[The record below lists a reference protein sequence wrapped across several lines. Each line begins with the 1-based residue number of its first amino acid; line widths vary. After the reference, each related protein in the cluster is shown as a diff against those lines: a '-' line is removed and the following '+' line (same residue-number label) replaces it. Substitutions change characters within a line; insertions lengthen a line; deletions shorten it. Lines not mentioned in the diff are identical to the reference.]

1 LTDKGFR
8 RITLNEVY
16 YKNMIMKKIRAIL
29 LLILGVFL
37 FSPFFVMAKSCY
49 VDKSGGDGD
58 GSKDKPYKSIARS
71 LDKDCTKIKVRDGKY
86 KESFVLRKG
95 VSLEGEG
102 DDTIVMGKVKM
113 DDDSSLEDVFVDDGG
128 VEILKNAKVNINNVR
143 IEHSHIGIVTVGTG
157 KLTVKN
163 CKIKHNGKGLYLQ
176 YGKDVDLQ
184 NNIIANNGEEGVDIR
199 ANVDGIINGNIIESN
214 KEGGIE
220 VILGKSELKIMNN
233 SIKHNKA
240 SGIAVQFYKENSS
253 VGSVTISGNKLVGN
267 GNYGID
273 CKIPSGGRPMVDY
286 WSKSINFGYNS
297 VSGNGKGSLSAQCK
311 FGGDKVD
318 EATLTKEE
326 IEEKKQKQ
334 EREKKIK
341 QEEMEKQRMEEE
353 KKQKEEE
360 AKIKEEKIRVD
371 LWNKDQIVQEFPEEI
386 KRCHLS
392 ENDLKILKRRG
403 RWKIFFLGPD
413 EEMIKR
419 YEEREKKCAEVISKM
434 ENKIGEIE
442 TDEVKKDLEDNYLH
456 KLQQQI
462 GVITAEK
469 ESYKNKFGLW
479 KWVRGLFGK

>member
-1 LTDKGFR
+1 MGLIFAGF
-8 RITLNEVY
+8 
-16 YKNMIMKKIRAIL
+16 L
-29 LLILGVFL
+29 LGP
-37 FSPFFVMAKSCY
+37 SFVVAKTCY
-49 VDKSGGDGD
+49 VNHDSQNGN
-58 GSKDKPYKSIARS
+58 GSKDKPYKAIGKA
-71 LDKDCTKIKVRDGKY
+71 LEEKCTKVKVKDGKY
-86 KESFVLRKG
+86 KESITLRKG

-102 DDTIVMGKVKM
+102 DDTIVVGKVKM
-113 DDDSSLEDVFVDDGG
+113 NDDSSLEDVFVDDGG

-143 IEHSHIGIVTVGTG
+143 IEHAHIGIVTVGTG

-184 NNIIANNGEEGVDIR
+184 NNVIANNGEEGVDIR

-286 WSKSINFGYNS
+286 WSKSINFGYNF

-311 FGGDKVD
+311 FKNDEIE

-371 LWNKDQIVQEFPEEI
+371 LWKKDQIVQEFPEEI

-392 ENDLKILKRRG
+392 ENDLKILKKRG
-403 RWKIFFLGPD
+403 RWKIFFVGPD

-419 YEEREKKCAEVISKM
+419 YEEREKKCAGVISKM

-442 TDEVKKDLEDNYLH
+442 TDEVKRDLENNYLH

-462 GVITAEK
+462 GKITTEK

-479 KWVRGLFGK
+479 KWIKAFKHINI